1 MSSQITYEHDPQ
13 LLKGALGLILLRL
26 LADGESYG
34 YELATRVHE
43 VGLVE
48 VADGSIYPALT
59 RLEREGCLGSRL
71 VASTSGPARKY
82 YRITAR
88 GREALAAGRRAWLSL
103 AEVLTP
109 LLGTSPELMRGKEVA

>member
-1 MSSQITYEHDPQ
+1 MSSLTAYEHDPQ

-43 VGLVE
+43 LGLLE

-59 RLEREGCLGSRL
+59 RLEREGRLASRL

-82 YRITAR
+82 YRLTPT
-88 GREALAAGRRAWLSL
+88 GRDALAAGRRAWLSL
-103 AEVLTP
+103 AEVVTP
-109 LLGTSPELMRGKEVA
+109 LLSAAPELVRGKEVA